1 MLQLERKIQRGDEI
15 VEQTYDLTQ
24 GNIKRQLIYLS
35 IPLLIG
41 SIFQQLYNTVDSII
55 VGKYVGHD
63 AFAAIGI
70 SGTVMHLFIFMI
82 IGCCTGIS
90 IITAQLYGEKNY
102 EKMRNEIFL
111 SAILGVVVTIIIS
124 IIGILFM
131 PVILKIIQTPQELT
145 GYVTQYMNVI
155 LAGLITTF
163 MYNFLSSILRSVGNT
178 KMSLIFLVISIILN
192 IILDLLLIKQFSMGI
207 MGAALGTVISQA
219 VSAILCYF
227 YIIYKIPFLKVTKK
241 DMKYNSGLVRLT
253 CKYSFVSALHQSSLY
268 IGKLLVQGAVNSL
281 GVDAISAYTATG
293 RIEDV
298 ILAFGNSGSEA
309 TSIFIA
315 QNTGAKNQK
324 RVLNGFKNAMI
335 LIQLVCIS
343 LVLLMFFRSDILLN
357 LFVFDEGK
365 AVLNYGVQYFR
376 IISFFYMISLVGSIF
391 VGFFRGTGNV
401 NIPVIGT
408 TLQIIIRVVL
418 SYALVKSMGIGGVAL
433 ATGIGWIGVVTFQMS
448 FFIIKKY
455 YKIEDEE
462 ELLEAEA

>member
-1 MLQLERKIQRGDEI
+1 M
-15 VEQTYDLTQ
+15 EQTYDLTQ

-41 SIFQQLYNTVDSII
+41 SIFQQFYNTVDSII
-55 VGKYVGHD
+55 VGTYIGHD

-102 EKMRNEIFL
+102 ENMRNEIFL
-111 SAILGVVVTIIIS
+111 AAILGVVVTIIIS
-124 IIGILFM
+124 VLGILFM

-145 GYVTQYMNVI
+145 EYVTQYMNVI
-155 LAGLITTF
+155 LGGLIMTF

-178 KMSLIFLVISIILN
+178 KMSLIFLIISIILN
-192 IILDLLLIKQFSMGI
+192 VVLDLLLINTFSMGI
-207 MGAALGTVISQA
+207 RGAALATVISQA

-241 DMKYNSGLVRLT
+241 DMKYNSRLIRLT

-268 IGKLLVQGAVNSL
+268 IGKLLVQGSVNSL

-315 QNTGAKNQK
+315 QNTGAKNHK
-324 RVLNGFKNAMI
+324 RVLEGFKDAMV
-335 LIQLVCIS
+335 LIQLVCIG
-343 LVLLMFFRSDILLN
+343 LVLLIFFRSDILLN
-357 LFVFDEGK
+357 FFVFDESK
-365 AVLNYGVQYFR
+365 AVLEYGVSYFK
-376 IISFFYMISLVGSIF
+376 IIAFFYMVSLVGSIF
-391 VGFFRGTGNV
+391 VGFYRGTGHV

-408 TLQIIIRVVL
+408 TLQITIRVVL
-418 SYALVKSMGIGGVAL
+418 SYILVKSMGIGGVAL
-433 ATGIGWIGVVTFQMS
+433 ATGIGWIGIVIFQIS
-448 FFIIKKY
+448 FFVIKKY
-455 YKIEDEE
+455 YKTENEE
-462 ELLEAEA
+462 ELLEAK